1 VPARGNDAST
11 IQGARLRRFFLISIV
26 IALAVLIFLYAKQRG
41 AAPEVP
47 FAKVVL
53 GEIVS
58 GISTNGK
65 VEPIEWSEAHAEAG
79 GLIERTFVQKG
90 QQVEK
95 GAPLVQLDTRQAQT
109 DLASAEARIT
119 AAQAELQTL
128 RQGGRSSDVSAIE
141 SSLAAA
147 RQELAVAQ
155 REYDADLRLQ
165 AKNAITAAEVRAAKD
180 RLDKAQLQIQA
191 IESRRSTLINRPD
204 ITAAEGR
211 LREAEASAAA
221 ARVRIAMLTIL
232 SPIAGTVYQFD
243 LKAGGYLNPGDLVA
257 GIGRLDRVRVLVYVD
272 EPDLGR
278 VHVGQPVTITWD
290 AMPGRQWKGM
300 VDRMPTQV
308 APLGTRQVGEVS
320 TIIDNPGHELLPGT
334 NVNAEIRAQVVQN
347 AVVIPA
353 AAIRRENGKTGVY
366 RLEGDRLQW
375 RDVRIGI
382 SSAARTQVSG
392 LQEGD
397 SVALPTDRVLK
408 NGMQVTAVYP

>member
-257 GIGRLDRVRVLVYVD
+257 GIGRLDRVRVIVYVD

-278 VHVGQPVTITWD
+278 VHVRQPVTITWD

-366 RLEGDRLQW
+366 RLEGDRVHW

-408 NGMQVTAVYP
+408 DGMQVTAVYP

>member
-1 VPARGNDAST
+1 
-11 IQGARLRRFFLISIV
+11 LRRFFLISIV

-366 RLEGDRLQW
+366 RLEGDRVHW

-408 NGMQVTAVYP
+408 DGMQVTAVYP